1 MPYEL
6 KDRLVVGVASSAMF
20 DLSESDKVFRTEGEE
35 SYRAYQEKNKA
46 VALAPGIAF
55 SFIKRLLS
63 LNDLSSA
70 EAGPLVE
77 VVLLSRNDPDT
88 GLRVMNS
95 IHHYGLGISRAIFQQ
110 GMSPYAY
117 INALSISLFLSGNRS
132 DVLEAI
138 AKDLPAGY
146 VMDSKKIDDPTDD
159 TLRIAFDFDGVLA
172 DDVSES
178 VMQSGNLEKFHGY
191 ETANVMEP
199 HGGGPLKNF
208 LLRISKIQ
216 RAEEARKKLDPAYK
230 NRLRVSIVTAR
241 NAPSHERAINSLK
254 SWGVMANDAFFLG
267 GVEKKL
273 ILDVLQ
279 PHIFFDDQPGHLKTA
294 SEVAPSVH
302 IPFGITNQ
310 SKDSPGLAAS
320 SAMESFPQSEQAPNL
335 DAVA

>member
-20 DLSESDKVFRTEGEE
+20 DLTESDKIFRTDGEE
-35 SYRAYQEKNKA
+35 KYRKYQEDNKS
-46 VALAPGIAF
+46 VPLAPGIAF

-63 LNDLSSA
+63 LNDLSTDDA
-70 EAGPLVE
+70 DPLIE

-95 IHHYGLGISRAIFQQ
+95 IRHHGLSITRAIFQQ
-110 GMSPYAY
+110 GLSPYAY
-117 INALSISLFLSGNRS
+117 IDALSISLFLSSNEG

-138 AKDLPAGY
+138 AKNFPAGY
-146 VMDSKKIDDPTDD
+146 VMDSKKIDDPNDD
-159 TLRIAFDFDGVLA
+159 NLRIAFDFDGVLA
-172 DDVSES
+172 DDASET
-178 VMQSGNLEKFHGY
+178 VMQRGNLEQFHDH
-191 ETANVMEP
+191 ETANVIQP

-208 LLRISKIQ
+208 LVRVSKIQ
-216 RAEEARKKLDPAYK
+216 RAEEERRKTDPKYK

-241 NAPSHERAINSLK
+241 NAPSHERAINTLK

-273 ILDVLQ
+273 VLDVLK
-279 PHIFFDDQPGHLKTA
+279 PHIFFDDQSTHLASA
-294 SEVAPSVH
+294 SEVVPSVH

-310 SKDSPGLAAS
+310 IPI
-320 SAMESFPQSEQAPNL
+320 E
-335 DAVA
+335 

>member
-20 DLSESDKVFRTEGEE
+20 DLTESDKVFRTDGEE
-35 SYRAYQEKNKA
+35 KYRKYQEDNKT
-46 VALAPGIAF
+46 VPLAPGIAF

-63 LNDLSSA
+63 LNDLSA
-70 EAGPLVE
+70 EGAGPLIE

-95 IHHYGLGISRAIFQQ
+95 IQHHGLSITRAIFQQ
-110 GMSPYAY
+110 GLSPYAY
-117 INALSISLFLSGNRS
+117 INALSISLFLSSNKS

-146 VMDSKKIDDPTDD
+146 VMDSKKIDDPNDD

-172 DDVSES
+172 DDASET
-178 VMQSGNLEKFHGY
+178 VMQQGNLEQFHNH

-208 LLRISKIQ
+208 LVRISKIQ
-216 RAEEARKKLDPAYK
+216 RAEEDRRRIDPKYK

-241 NAPSHERAINSLK
+241 NAPSHERAINTLK

-273 ILDVLQ
+273 VLDVLQ
-279 PHIFFDDQPGHLKTA
+279 PHIFFDDQSGHLATA

-302 IPFGITNQ
+302 IPFGITNRG
-310 SKDSPGLAAS
+310 SR
-320 SAMESFPQSEQAPNL
+320 
-335 DAVA
+335 V

>member
-20 DLSESDKVFRTEGEE
+20 DLSDSDKIFRTQGEQK
-35 SYRAYQEKNKA
+35 YREYQEMNKNEP
-46 VALAPGIAF
+46 LAEGIAF

-63 LNDLSSA
+63 LNDLSASD
-70 EAGPLVE
+70 EGPLIE

-95 IHHYGLGISRAIFQQ
+95 IKHHGLGITRAIFQQ
-110 GMSPYAY
+110 GLSPYDY
-117 INALSISLFLSGNRS
+117 IPALSISLFLSSNKS

-138 AKDLPAGY
+138 AKGFPAGY
-146 VMDSKKIDDPTDD
+146 VMDSKKIDDPEDQ

-172 DDVSES
+172 DDGAET
-178 VMQSGNLEKFHGY
+178 VMQETKDVSKFHAH
-191 ETANVMEP
+191 ETLNVMEP
-199 HGGGPLKNF
+199 LGGGPLKEF
-208 LLRISKIQ
+208 LMKVSKIQ
-216 RAEEARKKLDPAYK
+216 RAEEAKRKVDSNYK

-241 NAPSHERAINSLK
+241 NAPSHERAINTLK

-273 ILDVLQ
+273 VLNVMR
-279 PHIFFDDQPGHLKTA
+279 PHIFFDDQSGHLATA

-302 IPFGITNQ
+302 VPFGIANR
-310 SKDSPGLAAS
+310 D
-320 SAMESFPQSEQAPNL
+320 
-335 DAVA
+335 